1 MNDYVKTPTNQ
12 NVLVTATTNEGV
24 LNATSYTFTE
34 NGEFT
39 FIATDDAGN
48 ISQKKV
54 VINNIEKDGPVITVA
69 DYVTDFTN
77 QNVEVTATTNKGKF
91 VTIEVTNADII
102 THRDDKVVLNFRE
115 NDVCTLT
122 VIDVT
127 VMKQQEKLQ

>member
-1 MNDYVKTPTNQ
+1 MNRTSYTFTENGEFTFTATDSLGRTDSKTVTITNIDKTPPVITLNDYVKTPTNQ

-69 DYVTDFTN
+69 DYVSTS
-77 QNVEVTATTNKGKF
+77 Q
-91 VTIEVTNADII
+91 I
-102 THRDDKVVLNFRE
+102 R
-115 NDVCTLT
+115 
-122 VIDVT
+122 
-127 VMKQQEKLQ
+127 M